1 MLVSPPLDDYPDIPG
16 EPPAIGVLASG
27 SGSNFETIVG
37 HADDGKLSVEIA
49 GLICNNPD
57 AGCLD
62 RAERLGV
69 DAHVIDH
76 RDFEARQT
84 FDAAVVEQLRALE
97 VEWVVMAGWMRI
109 ATASFIEAFRD
120 RIINLHPSLLPAF
133 RGAHAVED
141 ALEAGVK
148 ITGCSVHLVTEEVDA
163 GPLIAQAA
171 VPVQTDDEAD
181 ALHDRI
187 HDAEHW
193 LFPRAIARV
202 IASERTS
209 GDN

>member
-1 MLVSPPLDDYPDIPG
+1 MLVSPPLDDYPEIPG
-16 EPPAIGVLASG
+16 EPPTVGVLASG
-27 SGSNFETIVG
+27 SGSNFETIVEHVDEG
-37 HADDGKLSVEIA
+37 RLSVEIA
-49 GLICNNPD
+49 GLVCNNPG

-69 DAHVIDH
+69 DSHVIDH
-76 RDFEARQT
+76 REFEAREP
-84 FDAAVVEQLRALE
+84 FDAAVVEQLQTLE

-109 ATASFIEAFRD
+109 VTRSFIEAYRD

-148 ITGCSVHLVTEEVDA
+148 ITGCSVHIVTEEVDA
-163 GPLIAQAA
+163 GPLVAQAA
-171 VPVQTDDEAD
+171 VPVHAGDDSD
-181 ALHDRI
+181 TLHERI

-193 LFPRAIARV
+193 LFPRAIAHV
-202 IASERTS
+202 IASER
-209 GDN
+209 